1 MPEDCNSFRNWGIR
15 SGKRAVKSGCYVATI
30 FRDCAHMRG
39 SANSNMCAC
48 AGQIFVATWQGSYD
62 ITNDEERTDNCSN
75 LTNFSPGNGAAQV
88 MLESS
93 V

>member
-1 MPEDCNSFRNWGIR
+1 
-15 SGKRAVKSGCYVATI
+15 
-30 FRDCAHMRG
+30 
-39 SANSNMCAC
+39 MCASV
-48 AGQIFVATWQGSYD
+48 GQIFVATWQGGYD

>member
-1 MPEDCNSFRNWGIR
+1 VVSWLLSWDVMLLQFLGIVR
-15 SGKRAVKSGCYVATI
+15 TCEKAQTVTCVHVLDKYLWQLG
-30 FRDCAHMRG
+30 RG
-39 SANSNMCAC
+39 
-48 AGQIFVATWQGSYD
+48 GYD